1 MKTEDLIKLEFGRL
15 QAYIARHDFSRLAR
29 NICLY
34 NPLVEQ
40 DLYTSLHD
48 KALQADYN
56 IAAYLNQM
64 RLSGTDVSAL
74 EQKFNQLRDE
84 CSIRFPRTLTA
95 SAISLPAL
103 RDAPLGGYE

>member
-29 NICLY
+29 NY

-40 DLYTSLHD
+40 DLYTSLRG
-48 KALQADYN
+48 KAVQADYN

-84 CSIRFPRTLTA
+84 CDISFPRTRTVLE
-95 SAISLPAL
+95 ISLPAL
-103 RDAPLGGYE
+103 QDAPLGGYE